1 MIHLQRNSQCFLSVT
16 AALQPMLQDNL
27 AAGDS
32 VRSGCDVRMQ
42 PLLPDNTFSKGLR
55 RQRFGYTDV
64 TRDSLDS
71 QTLLQSRQAPPM
83 GRVLRIL
90 LGLVLMVYV
99 TPVYFQVPVRVAVGS
114 LLLMLGLIGIY
125 SLIHIVVSR
134 RIVAF
139 GPFLGAI
146 VANGLLVALY
156 VAGASGLPILGHGK
170 GQLAAVTFFGVSL
183 VVAGVRAAPGCE
195 VMAIPSLLFRKHTEL
210 ACLIFSPLDRFE
222 RKLRSTRG

>member
-1 MIHLQRNSQCFLSVT
+1 MIYL
-16 AALQPMLQDNL
+16 
-27 AAGDS
+27 
-32 VRSGCDVRMQ
+32 
-42 PLLPDNTFSKGLR
+42 
-55 RQRFGYTDV
+55 
-64 TRDSLDS
+64 
-71 QTLLQSRQAPPM
+71 
-83 GRVLRIL
+83 
-90 LGLVLMVYV
+90 
-99 TPVYFQVPVRVAVGS
+99 TPVYFQVPARVAVGS

-183 VVAGVRAAPGCE
+183 FVAGVRASPGCE
-195 VMAIPSLLFRKHTEL
+195 VMAIPGLLFGMNTEL
-210 ACLIFSPLDRFE
+210 ACLIFLQLDRFE
-222 RKLRSTRG
+222 RKVRIKRSA

>member
-1 MIHLQRNSQCFLSVT
+1 
-16 AALQPMLQDNL
+16 
-27 AAGDS
+27 
-32 VRSGCDVRMQ
+32 
-42 PLLPDNTFSKGLR
+42 
-55 RQRFGYTDV
+55 
-64 TRDSLDS
+64 
-71 QTLLQSRQAPPM
+71 M

-90 LGLVLMVYV
+90 LGLALMIYV
-99 TPVYFQVPVRVAVGS
+99 TPFYSQVPARVAVGS
-114 LLLMLGLIGIY
+114 LLLMLALIGIY

-195 VMAIPSLLFRKHTEL
+195 VMAIPSLLFGKHTEV
-210 ACLIFSPLDRFE
+210 ACLLTARQV
-222 RKLRSTRG
+222 

>member
-1 MIHLQRNSQCFLSVT
+1 MLFLKFAPQTNYTKVT
-16 AALQPMLQDNL
+16 TA
-27 AAGDS
+27 
-32 VRSGCDVRMQ
+32 
-42 PLLPDNTFSKGLR
+42 
-55 RQRFGYTDV
+55 
-64 TRDSLDS
+64 SLDS
-71 QTLLQSRQAPPM
+71 QALVQQPRKAPPV

-90 LGLVLMVYV
+90 LGLVLIAYV
-99 TPVYFQVPVRVAVGS
+99 APVYFQVPVRVAMGS
-114 LLLMLGLIGIY
+114 LLLVIGLIGVY

-156 VAGASGLPILGHGK
+156 VAGASRLPILGHGK

-195 VMAIPSLLFRKHTEL
+195 VMAIPSLLFGKHTEL

-222 RKLRSTRG
+222 RKLRSKRGA